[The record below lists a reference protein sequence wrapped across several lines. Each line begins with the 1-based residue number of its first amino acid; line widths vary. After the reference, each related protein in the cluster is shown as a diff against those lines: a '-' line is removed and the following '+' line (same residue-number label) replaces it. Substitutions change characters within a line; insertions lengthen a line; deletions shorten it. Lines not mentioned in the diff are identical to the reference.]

1 MLKLIIAD
9 DERIIRETIS
19 TIIHWENYDIEVVGL
34 CKNGMETYDM
44 IMDESPDIVLTDIKM
59 PGMDGLELINRVS
72 RTDLN
77 VQFIILSG
85 YGEFEYAKEA
95 MKNGVK
101 YYLLKPCN
109 EAQIIECIEQCK
121 QDCYQQKIMERIVSE
136 RFTAV
141 NRMNHNVIFS
151 IINDSICQ
159 NRSFPEIIRAYESYI
174 DFRFTV
180 YRLYYVYFLP
190 FKHLEEFLDDLRL
203 FCCENISSVIIHG
216 IYVNNT
222 LLLFFRDFAANYQ
235 DLERFIRQRHYP
247 DQAVTLETESV
258 LYSSLKQLL
267 VVVLKK
273 IRRFGMI
280 YYINDFHL
288 LYTCNYN
295 THINELEL
303 LCQSILGRQEGALGK
318 LTELIKDINDITF
331 LKQIASNLFMKLTL
345 NNPKRSSIELT
356 EWLMLIENSQ
366 SLTDLKNLVIDKV
379 REILCEPDTGQTVSA
394 MTRQIFDY
402 VSQNLQDDNLTLK
415 YISENYLF
423 MNVDYVSKRFIKET
437 GVRFSNY
444 LADIRIKKAKQL
456 LASRGLDKIQTV
468 AEEVGLG
475 NNPQYFSQLFKK
487 KTGMTP
493 SSYIDRVCGR
503 ANR

>member
-1 MLKLIIAD
+1 
-9 DERIIRETIS
+9 
-19 TIIHWENYDIEVVGL
+19 
-34 CKNGMETYDM
+34 
-44 IMDESPDIVLTDIKM
+44 
-59 PGMDGLELINRVS
+59 
-72 RTDLN
+72 
-77 VQFIILSG
+77 
-85 YGEFEYAKEA
+85 
-95 MKNGVK
+95 
-101 YYLLKPCN
+101 
-109 EAQIIECIEQCK
+109 
-121 QDCYQQKIMERIVSE
+121 
-136 RFTAV
+136 
-141 NRMNHNVIFS
+141 
-151 IINDSICQ
+151 
-159 NRSFPEIIRAYESYI
+159 
-174 DFRFTV
+174 
-180 YRLYYVYFLP
+180 
-190 FKHLEEFLDDLRL
+190 
-203 FCCENISSVIIHG
+203 
-216 IYVNNT
+216 
-222 LLLFFRDFAANYQ
+222 
-235 DLERFIRQRHYP
+235 
-247 DQAVTLETESV
+247 
-258 LYSSLKQLL
+258 
-267 VVVLKK
+267 
-273 IRRFGMI
+273 MI

-423 MNVDYVSKRFIKET
+423 MNVDYVSKKFLKET